1 MTYKISWEPIIDVFH
16 LGDGNDRSIK
26 LMILLIV

>member
-16 LGDGNDRSIK
+16 LGDGNHIINVDR
-26 LMILLIV
+26 LNL